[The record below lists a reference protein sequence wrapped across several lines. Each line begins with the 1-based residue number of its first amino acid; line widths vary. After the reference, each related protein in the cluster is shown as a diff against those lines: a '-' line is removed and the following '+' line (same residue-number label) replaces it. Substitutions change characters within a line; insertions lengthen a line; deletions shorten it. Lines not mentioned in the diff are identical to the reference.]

1 MYNSLQYFN
10 KGVSLLTVFAN
21 LTSGIHNAHTTWA
34 HSPRSVCLNAP
45 QLLGHN
51 TQSTMQDGEWRHRLN
66 IIYQHNGIMDMFL
79 IQNNNFTSYTQHL
92 QKKIKK
98 FRICKN
104 YEIALP
110 YFISVSNNK
119 QK

>member
-1 MYNSLQYFN
+1 
-10 KGVSLLTVFAN
+10 
-21 LTSGIHNAHTTWA
+21 
-34 HSPRSVCLNAP
+34 
-45 QLLGHN
+45 
-51 TQSTMQDGEWRHRLN
+51 
-66 IIYQHNGIMDMFL
+66 MDMFL